1 MMHAGRPADA
11 LQSTTMLE
19 YRIPIARIISVA
31 VMGVCF
37 FIAVIVVTMQAAG
50 RSRTFGVL
58 GVLMILASAF
68 LQAANRSQA
77 SVYGTH
83 TTAYAAGL
91 IIVAVFAAGGL
102 VLLALAIIRA
112 GEAKRVRGH
121 R

>member
-1 MMHAGRPADA
+1 
-11 LQSTTMLE
+11 MLE

-37 FIAVIVVTMQAAG
+37 FFALIVMNMQAAG
-50 RSRTFGVL
+50 RSRAFGVL
-58 GVLMILASAF
+58 GIILILASTF

-77 SVYGTH
+77 SVYGMN

-91 IIVAVFAAGGL
+91 IVVAVLAAGGL
-102 VLLALAIIRA
+102 VLLALAIIWAR
-112 GEAKRVRGH
+112 EPKRVRGG